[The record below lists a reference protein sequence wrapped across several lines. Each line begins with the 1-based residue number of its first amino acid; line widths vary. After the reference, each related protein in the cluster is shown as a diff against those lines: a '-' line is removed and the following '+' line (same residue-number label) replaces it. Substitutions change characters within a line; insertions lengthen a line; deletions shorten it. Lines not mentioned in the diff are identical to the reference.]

1 MEDLATKR
9 ARLAVGTV
17 CDACGKQFPHP
28 MDTTS
33 NREADICAA
42 LLATSEMMD
51 QIDTKWWPQQ
61 EPTCLQHCCRSL
73 GCQKLEKAAV
83 QCMEYKFYIT
93 YET

>member
-17 CDACGKQFPHP
+17 CYACGNIFPHQ

-33 NREADICAA
+33 IGEADICVA
-42 LLATSEMMD
+42 LHTTLKMMD

-61 EPTCLQHCCRSL
+61 EPTCL
-73 GCQKLEKAAV
+73 
-83 QCMEYKFYIT
+83 
-93 YET
+93 